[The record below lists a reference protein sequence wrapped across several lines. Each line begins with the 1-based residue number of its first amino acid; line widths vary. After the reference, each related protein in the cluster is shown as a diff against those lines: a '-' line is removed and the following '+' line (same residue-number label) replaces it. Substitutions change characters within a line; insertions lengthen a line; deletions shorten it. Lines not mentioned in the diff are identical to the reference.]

1 VVSQKVARRYAVAIA
16 MLAREQNVA
25 ERVGNDLGFFS
36 ETLMQPGRI
45 RDFFVA
51 PVISR
56 PDKER
61 VLSEIFDG
69 KVHPVALHALLL
81 LVRKR
86 RESFL
91 PAIVDQYLELRRAAE
106 GRQRVTLESA
116 RSLGRSE
123 YEALVR
129 RLEQMYGKT
138 FEVTEVVN
146 PELIGGVRL
155 VMGDRR
161 IDGSISGRLEALAR
175 DLSER
180 T

>member
-1 VVSQKVARRYAVAIA
+1 MVNQKVARRYAMAVA
-16 MLAREQNVA
+16 MLAAEQNAA
-25 ERVGNDLGFFS
+25 ERVGADLGLLS
-36 ETLMQPGRI
+36 ETLMQPGKV
-45 RDFFVA
+45 RDFFTA

-61 VLSEIFDG
+61 VLAEIFGG
-69 KVHPVALHALLL
+69 KVHAVALHALLL

-91 PAIVDQYLELRRAAE
+91 PAILDQYLELRRAAE

-116 RSLGRSE
+116 RSLHRTE
-123 YEALVR
+123 YDELVR
-129 RLEQMYGKT
+129 RLERMYAKT

-146 PELIGGVRL
+146 RELIGGVRL

-161 IDGSISGRLEALAR
+161 IDGSVSGRLEALAR
-175 DLSER
+175 ELAER

>member
-1 VVSQKVARRYAVAIA
+1 MVNQKVARRYAVAIA
-16 MLAREQNVA
+16 MLAAEQNVA
-25 ERVGNDLGFFS
+25 ERVGTDLGLLS
-36 ETLMQPGRI
+36 ETLMQPGKI
-45 RDFFVA
+45 RDFFIA

-61 VLSEIFDG
+61 VLAEIFDG
-69 KVHPVALHALLL
+69 KVHLVALHALLL

-91 PAIVDQYLELRRAAE
+91 PGILDQYLDLRRAAE

-116 RSLGRSE
+116 RSLDRAE
-123 YEALVR
+123 YEELLG
-129 RLEQMYGKT
+129 RLERMYGKT
-138 FEVTEVVN
+138 FEVTEIVN

-161 IDGSISGRLEALAR
+161 IDGSVSGRLEALAR
-175 DLSER
+175 ELSER